1 MAIDF
6 DLLKEI
12 KARADIV
19 DVISAYLPSVQK
31 KGRNYEAL
39 CPFHTDHDPS
49 LKINKEKQIFNC
61 FVCHTSGDVFSF
73 VQKYDKCSFE
83 EAVRKVCEIIN
94 FDDPR
99 LHKKSFTKPVD
110 ENLVP
115 LYGCINELQ
124 KLYVYALSTDEGKI
138 ARDYLD
144 SRNLNDEQRKKF
156 GLGYSFE
163 DGKKTIDYLKQKGYS
178 LKNIEDIGI
187 ALAQTKGM
195 SDHNSGRLIFPIHN
209 YSGQVVGFSARKMK
223 QDDDSPKYINS
234 PETKIFT
241 KGNILYNYHNAKQ
254 TAKRDGFIYVVEGFM
269 DVFALDSIGISSVV
283 ALMGTKLTS
292 QHIELLRR
300 LNVEIRL
307 CLDCDKPGQE
317 SMMLILSQLDKAKL
331 SYRLVSMPGE
341 ERDPDEILK
350 QDGEEKLLVFVN
362 SLVDP
367 FTFAMNYYKNTSP
380 LGSIEDRKKVVSHFM
395 TIISGLQ
402 SKLEQDDYIYKL
414 SEVTGFSVG
423 ALKEQLKLN
432 SKSSVKT
439 DTSNYDDGRVSF
451 EVKPVSKDYR
461 RIEIAEKMVLQQMF
475 NNRNA
480 VKYYEENIKYFV
492 IEDYRLLANF
502 IIEYVNANEG
512 DLSPEII
519 MTYIQSKDVSN
530 QDYVVNLLIKFSY
543 ENTKSTFNEVVLND
557 CKRVIFEERD
567 KISTRNM
574 LQQALEGKTPQD
586 QARLAGDYI
595 ARTNAR
601 EKNKAK

>member
-73 VQKYDKCSFE
+73 VQKYEKCGFE

-99 LHKKSFTKPVD
+99 LHKQTYLKPVD

-144 SRNLNDEQRKKF
+144 SRHLSDEQRKKF
-156 GLGYSFE
+156 GLGYSLK
-163 DGKKTIDYLKQKGYS
+163 DGKKTIEYLRQKGYS

-187 ALAQTKGM
+187 ALAQTQGM
-195 SDHNSGRLIFPIHN
+195 ADHNSGRLIFPIHN
-209 YSGQVVGFSARKMK
+209 YSGQVVGFSARRMNK
-223 QDDDSPKYINS
+223 DDDSPKYVNS

-241 KGNILYNYHNAKQ
+241 KGNILYNYHNARQ
-254 TAKRDGFIYVVEGFM
+254 CAKHDGYLYIVEGFM
-269 DVFALDSIGISSVV
+269 DVFALDTIGITSCV
-283 ALMGTKLTS
+283 ALMGTKLTE
-292 QHIELLRR
+292 QHIEMIRR

-307 CLDCDKPGQE
+307 CLDCDKAGQE
-317 SMMLILSQLDKAKL
+317 SMMQILSQIDKAKI

-350 QDGEEKLLVFVN
+350 QDGEEKLKVFVN
-362 SLVDP
+362 TLVDP

-380 LGSIEDRKKVVSHFM
+380 LGSIDDRKKVVTHFM
-395 TIISGLQ
+395 PIILGLQ
-402 SKLEQDDYIYKL
+402 SKLIQDDYLYKL

-423 ALKEQLKLN
+423 ALKEQLKSFN
-432 SKSSVKT
+432 RKST
-439 DTSNYDDGRVSF
+439 NDTNEYSNDKLSF
-451 EVKPVSKDYR
+451 ESKPVEKEYR
-461 RIEIAEKMVLQQMF
+461 RIEKAEKIVLEQML
-475 NNRNA
+475 NN
-480 VKYYEENIKYFV
+480 VESVEYYEENIKYFV
-492 IEDYRLLANF
+492 IEEYRLLANF
-502 IIEYVNANEG
+502 VIEYVNAYPNEI
-512 DLSPEII
+512 SPSLL
-519 MTYIQSKDVSN
+519 MTYIENTDVSN
-530 QDYVVNLLIKFSY
+530 KEVILQLLTKFTY
-543 ENTKSTFNEVVLND
+543 ENKNQSFNKEILDDCMNVIVV
-557 CKRVIFEERD
+557 ERD
-567 KISTRNM
+567 KISSRNM
-574 LQQALEGKTPQD
+574 LRQALEGKTPQD

-595 ARTNAR
+595 AHTNAR
-601 EKNKAK
+601 DKNKAK

>member
-1 MAIDF
+1 MGIDF

-99 LHKKSFTKPVD
+99 LHKKVYVKPVD

-124 KLYVYALSTDEGKI
+124 KLYIYALATDEGKI

-144 SRNLNDEQRKKF
+144 GRHINDEQRKKF

-163 DGKKTIDYLKQKGYS
+163 DGKKTVDYLKQKGFS

-195 SDHNSGRLIFPIHN
+195 SDHNQGRLIFPICN
-209 YSGQVVGFSARKMK
+209 ASGQVVGFSARKMG
-223 QDDDSPKYINS
+223 QEDDSPKYINS

-241 KGNILYNYHNAKQ
+241 KGNVLYNYHNAKQ
-254 TAKRDGFIYVVEGFM
+254 TAKHEGYVYIVEGFM
-269 DVFALDSIGISSVV
+269 DVFALDTIGITSVV

-292 QHIELLRR
+292 QHIELIRR
-300 LNVEIRL
+300 LNVEVRL
-307 CLDCDKPGQE
+307 CLDCDKAGQE
-317 SMMLILSQLDKAKL
+317 SMMSILSQLDKAKL
-331 SYRLVSMPGE
+331 NYRLVSMPGE
-341 ERDPDEILK
+341 IRDPDEILK
-350 QDGEEKLLVFVN
+350 QDGEEKLKVFVN

-367 FTFAMNYYKNTSP
+367 FIFAMNYYKNTSP
-380 LGSIEDRKKVVSHFM
+380 LGSVEDRKKVVSHFM
-395 TIISGLQ
+395 TLIASTQ
-402 SKLEQDDYIYKL
+402 SKLIQDDYLYKL
-414 SEVTGFSVG
+414 AEVTGFSVG
-423 ALKEQLKLN
+423 ALKEQLKSL
-432 SKSSVKT
+432 SKNVKAS
-439 DTSNYDDGRVSF
+439 DYNYQSGDLSF
-451 EVKPVSKDYR
+451 EVKPIQKDYR
-461 RIEIAEKMVLQQMF
+461 RIEKAERIVLEQML
-475 NNRNA
+475 NNADA

-492 IEDYRLLANF
+492 IEEYHTLANF
-502 IIEYVNANEG
+502 IIEFIDKNSGE
-512 DLSPEII
+512 LSPQLL
-519 MTYIQSKDVSN
+519 MTYIQNSDVENKDAIVNSLTRFAFESLPKVFSKAILD
-530 QDYVVNLLIKFSY
+530 
-543 ENTKSTFNEVVLND
+543 D
-557 CKRVIFEERD
+557 CKLVIDDERD
-567 KISTRNM
+567 KISSRNM
-574 LQQALEGKTPQD
+574 LHQALEGKTPQD
-586 QARLAGDYI
+586 QARLASDYI
-595 ARTNAR
+595 AHRNAN

>member
-73 VQKYDKCSFE
+73 VQKYEKCSFE

-99 LHKKSFTKPVD
+99 LHKKTYAKPVD

-144 SRNLNDEQRKKF
+144 ERHINDEQRKKF
-156 GLGYSFE
+156 GLGYSLE

-223 QDDDSPKYINS
+223 QDDDSPKYVNS

-241 KGNILYNYHNAKQ
+241 KGNILYNYHNARQ
-254 TAKRDGFIYVVEGFM
+254 TAKRDGYVYVVEGFM
-269 DVFALDSIGISSVV
+269 DVFALDTIGITSVV
-283 ALMGTKLTS
+283 ALMGTKLTN

-317 SMMLILSQLDKAKL
+317 SMMLILSQLDKAQL
-331 SYRLVSMPGE
+331 SYRLISLPGE

-350 QDGEEKLLVFVN
+350 QDGEEKLKVFVN

-367 FTFAMNYYKNTSP
+367 FNFAMNYYKNTSP
-380 LGSIEDRKKVVSHFM
+380 LGSVDDRKKVVSHFM

-423 ALKEQLKLN
+423 ALKEQLKVSGKPTN
-432 SKSSVKT
+432 SNNTVNT
-439 DTSNYDDGRVSF
+439 YDDNIGF
-451 EVKPVSKDYR
+451 ESKTVEKEYR
-461 RIEIAEKMVLQQMF
+461 RIEKAEKMVLEQMI
-475 NNRNA
+475 NNVEA
-480 VKYYEENIKYFV
+480 AKYYEKYIEYFV

-502 IIEYVNANEG
+502 ILEYVNSNQG
-512 DLSPEII
+512 DLSPQLI
-519 MTYIQSKDVSN
+519 MTFVQSSDVSN
-530 QDYVVNLLIKFSY
+530 KDAICNLITRLTY
-543 ENTKSTFNEVVLND
+543 EDKKEFNLVILND
-557 CKRVIFEERD
+557 CKAVIESERD
-567 KISTRNM
+567 RISSRSM
-574 LQQALEGKTPQD
+574 LNQALEGKTPQD
-586 QARLAGDYI
+586 QARIAGDYI
-595 ARTNAR
+595 AHLNAR
-601 EKNKAK
+601 KKNEAK